1 MNRIN
6 DYNQLKDNISSWL
19 SNYKDTSSSE
29 CFVVGVSG
37 GIDSAVSSTLAAET
51 GYPVYAIGTVSYTH
65 LTLPTNREV

>member
-6 DYNQLKDNISSWL
+6 DYNQLKDDISSWL
-19 SNYKDTSSSE
+19 SEYKDKSSSE

-51 GYPVYAIGTVSYTH
+51 GYPVYALSLIH
-65 LTLPTNREV
+65 I